1 MNEPGLFVTYI
12 TAITGPLGALIIVGM
27 MLWDKKFR
35 IAPSWHRFGLAFLA
49 VGMIGQTARSWIT
62 LITGVSPRD
71 TELPWWVFKDLG
83 VFVLAISWLI
93 LAILAARKAS
103 KEPQNN

>member
-62 LITGVSPRD
+62 LTTGVSPRD